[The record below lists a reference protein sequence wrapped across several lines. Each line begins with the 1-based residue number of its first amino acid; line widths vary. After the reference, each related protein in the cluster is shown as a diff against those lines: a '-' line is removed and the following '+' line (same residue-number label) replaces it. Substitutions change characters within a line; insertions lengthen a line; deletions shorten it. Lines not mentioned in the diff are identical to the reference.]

1 MNILLIED
9 DVLLSE
15 LISDF
20 LSKNHEVV
28 CAYSGDEAYDILDEQ
43 KFSLIITDINMPHM
57 TGLEFLKSLR
67 EFSDTTP
74 VIIITAY
81 QDLETLKKGFKY
93 GANDYLKKPF
103 ELEELE
109 MRVKNIAKQFNL
121 DVVDLIDLGNNI
133 KFNLAEK
140 KLIID
145 DMIHVLKPKESQFL
159 NYLITHS
166 NSLVSSNELMQ
177 NLSWKYDQ
185 SFYVNRHLC
194 MA

>member
-81 QDLETLKKGFKY
+81 QDLETLKKGFEY